1 MSERRSGSI
10 RASSSIKPTSRLTLP
25 DIPETARVR
34 EAKEVARSA
43 CEDTEPDPR
52 LVNWAMKLIEARD
65 EWSNTRRRGSSAH
78 C

>member
-1 MSERRSGSI
+1 MSDRRNALRPSI
-10 RASSSIKPTSRLTLP
+10 ALKPKSRLTLP
-25 DIPETARVR
+25 DIPETARIR

-43 CEDTEPDPR
+43 CDDADPPPA

-65 EWSNTRRRGSSAH
+65 DWNNTRRRGSSAH